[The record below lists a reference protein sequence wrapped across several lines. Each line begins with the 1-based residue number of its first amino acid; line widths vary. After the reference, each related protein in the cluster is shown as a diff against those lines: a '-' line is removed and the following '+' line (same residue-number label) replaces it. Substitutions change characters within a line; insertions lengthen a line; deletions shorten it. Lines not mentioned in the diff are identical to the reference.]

1 VGARLS
7 QHLLGAYSIHP
18 LTPTAIRQSLH
29 KWTTPLLRHTLPA
42 APRRFL
48 ERCAEL
54 LRNNVWVLIFPEGTR
69 KIDGSTG
76 PLGPFK
82 AGPFKLALDEDAAL
96 VPITISGA
104 RHLMPVR
111 GFPYLAYGRCKLVI
125 HPPVASR
132 GKTVEALMAEC
143 RAIIATRLEA
153 CDELEPLEPAAAK
166 RKAA

>member
-1 VGARLS
+1 
-7 QHLLGAYSIHP
+7 LGAYSIHP

-104 RHLMPVR
+104 RHIMPVR
-111 GFPYLAYGRCKLVI
+111 GFPYLGFGRVKLII
-125 HPPVASR
+125 HAPVPSK
-132 GKTVEALMAEC
+132 GKTIEALQEEC
-143 RAIIATRLEA
+143 RVVIASRLEA
-153 CDELEPLEPAAAK
+153 CDALEPLPAK
-166 RKAA
+166 KSKAA